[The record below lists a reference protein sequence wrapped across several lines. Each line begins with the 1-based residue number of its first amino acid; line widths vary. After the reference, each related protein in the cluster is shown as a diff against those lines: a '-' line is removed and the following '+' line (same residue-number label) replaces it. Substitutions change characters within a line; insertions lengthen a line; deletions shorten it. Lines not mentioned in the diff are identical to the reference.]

1 MTERRQAAPTVKFVD
16 EYCQWY
22 EQLFPEVR
30 SYEAFKYLHVGM
42 ISDIKRKSLPEI
54 GKFVGFHNE
63 QSLLHFVTESPWQVE
78 DLREQRLKLIL
89 QVLRG
94 REINLIIDETGD
106 RKKGRRTD
114 YVKRQYIGNL
124 GKVENGIVAVT
135 AYGLIEGM
143 TFPLIFEVYKPKE
156 RLKRGDTYRTKPEI
170 AAILI
175 QKLQAMGFKFKLV
188 LADSLYGES
197 DGNFVSVLNK

>member
-1 MTERRQAAPTVKFVD
+1 M
-16 EYCQWY
+16 
-22 EQLFPEVR
+22 
-30 SYEAFKYLHVGM
+30 S
-42 ISDIKRKSLPEI
+42 
-54 GKFVGFHNE
+54 
-63 QSLLHFVTESPWQVE
+63 
-78 DLREQRLKLIL
+78 
-89 QVLRG
+89 
-94 REINLIIDETGD
+94 
-106 RKKGRRTD
+106 
-114 YVKRQYIGNL
+114 KRQYIGNL

-143 TFPLIFEVYKPKE
+143 TLPLIFEVYKPKE

-175 QKLQAMGFKFKLV
+175 QKLEAMGFKFKLV

>member
-1 MTERRQAAPTVKFVD
+1 MNNLA
-16 EYCQWY
+16 
-22 EQLFPEVR
+22 
-30 SYEAFKYLHVGM
+30 
-42 ISDIKRKSLPEI
+42 
-54 GKFVGFHNE
+54 
-63 QSLLHFVTESPWQVE
+63 LHFLSESPWQVK

-89 QVLRG
+89 QVLQG

-106 RKKGRRTD
+106 RKKGEKTD

-135 AYGLIEGM
+135 AYGYLEGM

-156 RLKRGDTYRTKPEI
+156 RLEQGDTYRTKPEI
-170 AAILI
+170 AGILI
-175 QKLQAMGFKFKLV
+175 QKLQEMGFKFKLV

-197 DGNFVSVLNK
+197 DCNFISVLNKFKLNASGSHSE

>member
-1 MTERRQAAPTVKFVD
+1 MGLLHNTDPISFYHRTSQSSTEQAFGSVVTPSG
-16 EYCQWY
+16 QWY
-22 EQLFPEVR
+22 QQLFPEVR

-42 ISDIKRKSLPEI
+42 ISEIKRKSLPEI
-54 GKFVGFHNE
+54 GKFLGLKNE
-63 QSLLHFVTESPWQVE
+63 QSLLHFV
-78 DLREQRLKLIL
+78 
-89 QVLRG
+89 
-94 REINLIIDETGD
+94 
-106 RKKGRRTD
+106 

-197 DGNFVSVLNK
+197 DGNFVSVLNKLKLKFVPIFW